1 MPKSKD
7 LLLEIGTEEIPSEFL
22 PGAISDLATYARQA
36 LEEARLDCGEIR
48 SLGTPRRLVLYA
60 KALREAQRPLSRQV
74 VGPSARAAF
83 DAEGKPT
90 PAALGFAR
98 GQGIPWESLT
108 VKTLERGDYV
118 VATIEEA
125 GLPAPEI
132 LPSLLSQIITSLPLP
147 KSMRWGEGNLRFL
160 RPIRW
165 LLALFGNQLIP
176 FEMDGI
182 QSGDRTYGHRFLSPH
197 PVRVRSFTDYQ
208 AKLKGKFVI
217 VDPEARQR
225 MIREA
230 AEAEAGKLGGAV
242 EWDEELLKSVA
253 DLVEYPV
260 AICGHFKEDYL
271 QLPREVITTPMKK
284 HQRYFPVANA
294 RGELLPYFIAISN
307 MKAED
312 LSLIRQGNERVLS
325 ARLADAQFFYLEDR
339 KVSLKTRVPQLQ
351 NIIYQEQLGS
361 LYDKTERMARLSG
374 YLAEKI
380 CPECKELAVRAAR
393 LAKADLLTSMVKE
406 FPNLQG
412 TMGRIYASQE
422 GEEAEVASAIEEHYL
437 PRFAGDRLPQIA
449 LGAIVSIADK
459 VDSIAGC
466 FSIGLIPTGSEDP
479 YALRRQGMGVVLT
492 ALERGLRFSLSSLL
506 EEALAALSERLGSPS
521 ASAQEAKEKILSFL
535 GQRLQGVLADQ
546 GFAPD
551 LIEAVLAAGFDDLIA
566 ARRRAEAL
574 SSLRR
579 QADFEN
585 LAVAFKRVMNI
596 LPAGFSA
603 SPNPELFQQ
612 EAEHQLWR
620 ETQTLRQKTAPLL
633 ASEDFLAALEEISSL
648 RPAVD
653 RFFNEVMVMA
663 KEEEIKHN
671 RLALL
676 SELSR
681 LLSNIAD
688 LSKLTTA

>member
-1 MPKSKD
+1 
-7 LLLEIGTEEIPSEFL
+7 
-22 PGAISDLATYARQA
+22 
-36 LEEARLDCGEIR
+36 
-48 SLGTPRRLVLYA
+48 
-60 KALREAQRPLSRQV
+60 
-74 VGPSARAAF
+74 
-83 DAEGKPT
+83 
-90 PAALGFAR
+90 
-98 GQGIPWESLT
+98 
-108 VKTLERGDYV
+108 
-118 VATIEEA
+118 
-125 GLPAPEI
+125 
-132 LPSLLSQIITSLPLP
+132 
-147 KSMRWGEGNLRFL
+147 
-160 RPIRW
+160 
-165 LLALFGNQLIP
+165 
-176 FEMDGI
+176 
-182 QSGDRTYGHRFLSPH
+182 
-197 PVRVRSFTDYQ
+197 
-208 AKLKGKFVI
+208 
-217 VDPEARQR
+217 
-225 MIREA
+225 
-230 AEAEAGKLGGAV
+230 
-242 EWDEELLKSVA
+242 
-253 DLVEYPV
+253 
-260 AICGHFKEDYL
+260 
-271 QLPREVITTPMKK
+271 
-284 HQRYFPVANA
+284 
-294 RGELLPYFIAISN
+294 
-307 MKAED
+307 
-312 LSLIRQGNERVLS
+312 
-325 ARLADAQFFYLEDR
+325 
-339 KVSLKTRVPQLQ
+339 
-351 NIIYQEQLGS
+351 
-361 LYDKTERMARLSG
+361 
-374 YLAEKI
+374 
-380 CPECKELAVRAAR
+380 
-393 LAKADLLTSMVKE
+393 
-406 FPNLQG
+406 
-412 TMGRIYASQE
+412 
-422 GEEAEVASAIEEHYL
+422 
-437 PRFAGDRLPQIA
+437 
-449 LGAIVSIADK
+449 
-459 VDSIAGC
+459 
-466 FSIGLIPTGSEDP
+466 
-479 YALRRQGMGVVLT
+479 MGVVLT

>member
-1 MPKSKD
+1 
-7 LLLEIGTEEIPSEFL
+7 
-22 PGAISDLATYARQA
+22 
-36 LEEARLDCGEIR
+36 
-48 SLGTPRRLVLYA
+48 
-60 KALREAQRPLSRQV
+60 
-74 VGPSARAAF
+74 
-83 DAEGKPT
+83 
-90 PAALGFAR
+90 
-98 GQGIPWESLT
+98 
-108 VKTLERGDYV
+108 
-118 VATIEEA
+118 
-125 GLPAPEI
+125 
-132 LPSLLSQIITSLPLP
+132 
-147 KSMRWGEGNLRFL
+147 
-160 RPIRW
+160 
-165 LLALFGNQLIP
+165 
-176 FEMDGI
+176 
-182 QSGDRTYGHRFLSPH
+182 
-197 PVRVRSFTDYQ
+197 
-208 AKLKGKFVI
+208 
-217 VDPEARQR
+217 
-225 MIREA
+225 
-230 AEAEAGKLGGAV
+230 
-242 EWDEELLKSVA
+242 
-253 DLVEYPV
+253 
-260 AICGHFKEDYL
+260 
-271 QLPREVITTPMKK
+271 
-284 HQRYFPVANA
+284 
-294 RGELLPYFIAISN
+294 